1 MKYWRDSEA
10 EYLEY
15 EEAGRILPY
24 KHPAAIAASE
34 DIRTEVEIIP
44 NTMEFRD
51 YLDPTT
57 FVTSLRK
64 CVKVERRLFRFGK
77 DMLEQIA
84 WIPLDIMGYKVPP
97 NKFAAFERAMEII

>member
-1 MKYWRDSEA
+1 MKYWENSET

-24 KHPAAIAASE
+24 KHPAAIAASD

-51 YLDPTT
+51 YVDPMT
-57 FVTSLRK
+57 FTTSLRK

-77 DMLEQIA
+77 DMLEEIV
-84 WIPLDIMGYKVPP
+84 WIPLDMMGYDEPP
-97 NKFAAFERAMEII
+97 NNYAVFDRAMEII